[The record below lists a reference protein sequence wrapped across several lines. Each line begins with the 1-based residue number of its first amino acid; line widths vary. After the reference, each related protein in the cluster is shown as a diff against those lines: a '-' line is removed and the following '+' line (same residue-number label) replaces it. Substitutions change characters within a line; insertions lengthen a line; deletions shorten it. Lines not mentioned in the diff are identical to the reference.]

1 MFSMRTSQGNFN
13 PILILSFLI
22 TLVLFGALSA
32 SLDSNWLKQIDE
44 QLSLLMSASPAG
56 RTSAGVF
63 VLVTQFGSDYVLGA
77 VVLLVCVLLYRW
89 GQTPE
94 MIGMLAVGV
103 GAKVLEHGLKL
114 LFQRAR
120 PELLVPT
127 KGFFGDYAFPSGHSL
142 NAAAV
147 YGFILIVI
155 GANVRP
161 TFWKYLIVAA
171 GGLLILAIG
180 ISRVILKMHWPSD
193 VVAGWLVAGMLLSVV
208 VFVLS
213 MFKGRFDVRISRA
226 KPG

>member
-1 MFSMRTSQGNFN
+1 MRTSPRNFN
-13 PILILSFLI
+13 LILILSFLI

-32 SLDSNWLKQIDE
+32 SLDSDWLKEFDE
-44 QLSLLMSASPAG
+44 RLLLLMSGNPAG
-56 RTSAGVF
+56 RTSAGVLG
-63 VLVTQFGSDYVLGA
+63 LVTQLGSDYVLGA
-77 VVLLVCVLLYRW
+77 VVLLVCVLLYRL

-94 MIGMLAVGV
+94 MIGMLAVGA
-103 GAKVLEHGLKL
+103 GTKVLEHGLKL
-114 LFQRAR
+114 LFQRPR

-161 TFWKYLIVAA
+161 TFWKYLIVAT

-180 ISRVILKMHWPSD
+180 ISRVVLKIHWPSD
-193 VVAGWLVAGMLLSVV
+193 VAAGWLVAGMLLSLVLLL
-208 VFVLS
+208 LS
-213 MFKGRFDVRISRA
+213 MFKGRLDVRISSA
-226 KPG
+226 KPD